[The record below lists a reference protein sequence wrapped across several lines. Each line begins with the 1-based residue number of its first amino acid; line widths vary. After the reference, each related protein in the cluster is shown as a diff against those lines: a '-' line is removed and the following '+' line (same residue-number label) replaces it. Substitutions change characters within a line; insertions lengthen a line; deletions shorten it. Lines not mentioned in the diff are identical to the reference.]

1 MQKVG
6 SKSQKLDEISRF
18 RLNSIHKNSCNSLMT
33 YRVHHLDI
41 VLLSCIQ
48 LISKGMIYDILIS
61 QVTLVES
68 RTSTGIFRKEMR
80 IEADPNDFR
89 I

>member
-6 SKSQKLDEISRF
+6 SKSQKLNEILRF
-18 RLNSIHKNSCNSLMT
+18 RLNSINKNSFNSLMT
-33 YRVHHLDI
+33 HLLDI